1 MHNLI
6 LNYNLYVNMNI
17 EHLLCIH
24 IVIII
29 LCFSLSPF
37 VPSLVLISLVVCPC
51 MNNGICSPENF
62 TAYNETVCA
71 CPEVYTGDLCKSS

>member
-1 MHNLI
+1 M
-6 LNYNLYVNMNI
+6 MI

-29 LCFSLSPF
+29 VSLSFSLSL
-37 VPSLVLISLVVCPC
+37 SLSPPLVSPHVRISIVVCPC
-51 MNNGICSPENF
+51 MNSGVCNPENF
-62 TAYNETVCA
+62 TAYNETVCS